1 MTLLKSHSEASR
13 QSCVSRSESSHWHP
27 ECFLMFQ
34 IILFSHSFSSFVLT
48 MLGMLFPPCTYIIE
62 SISLLYGIE
71 LHSAGFFSLLWHV
84 VSPTPH
90 THYPLT
96 PVLSFFSF
104 PFPPHLCPRLPS
116 RAQCIATTSKNPSPT
131 GPGRIP
137 CFLLEIA
144 CIFMHLCCEYSL
156 HFINRVVSGRSLC
169 TS

>member
-13 QSCVSRSESSHWHP
+13 QSWVSGSESSHWHP

-34 IILFSHSFSSFVLT
+34 IILFSHFFSSFVLT

-62 SISLLYGIE
+62 LISLLYGIE
-71 LHSAGFFSLLWHV
+71 LHSPGFFSLLWHV

-116 RAQCIATTSKNPSPT
+116 RANVLLLPPRILPQPAQEEFLASFRRSHVFLCICA
-131 GPGRIP
+131 
-137 CFLLEIA
+137 
-144 CIFMHLCCEYSL
+144 
-156 HFINRVVSGRSLC
+156 VSIHSTL
-169 TS
+169 